1 MSGGATFTQ
10 ALQAALVLL
19 GRFVWALLLS
29 GVQTAGVIL
38 RGGRGLPPAALIR
51 MRFAPMS
58 PAGAAI
64 LGSLITLTPGTTT
77 LDIDMARR
85 ELLLHVLDASD
96 PQAVVD
102 GIRQDFERHLV
113 VLFGQAGGGGA

>member
-1 MSGGATFTQ
+1 MARPS
-10 ALQAALVLL
+10 LVRRLRAAGVLL
-19 GRFVWALLLS
+19 GRFAWALVLS
-29 GVQTAGVIL
+29 GMQTAGVIL
-38 RGGRGLPPAALIR
+38 RGGHGLPPAALIR

-58 PAGAAI
+58 PAGASI
-64 LGSLITLTPGTTT
+64 LGCLITLTPGTTT
-77 LDIDMARR
+77 LDVDMASR

-113 VLFGQAGGGGA
+113 VLFGPAGEGRP